1 LPGLFG
7 GRAFEEKF
15 HRFAKILGSL
25 LDRVALASDIQL
37 RT

>member
-1 LPGLFG
+1 LLGLFG
-7 GRAFEEKF
+7 GRAFEEKLD
-15 HRFAKILGSL
+15 RFAKILASL